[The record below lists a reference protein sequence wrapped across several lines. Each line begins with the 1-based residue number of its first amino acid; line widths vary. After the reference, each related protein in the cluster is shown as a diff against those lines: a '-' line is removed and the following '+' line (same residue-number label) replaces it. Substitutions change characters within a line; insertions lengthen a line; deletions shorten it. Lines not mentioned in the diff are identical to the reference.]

1 MENTTTPPPQ
11 NQGQKQNLNK
21 YTGMSLADLK
31 GIDIRKMSK
40 FELKYLVTELD
51 RQVTKVSTSL
61 TNIKKKNIELSK
73 AIVAN

>member
-1 MENTTTPPPQ
+1 
-11 NQGQKQNLNK
+11 
-21 YTGMSLADLK
+21 MSLTDFK
-31 GIDIRKMSK
+31 GMDIRKISK
-40 FELKYLVTELD
+40 FDLKNLVTELD